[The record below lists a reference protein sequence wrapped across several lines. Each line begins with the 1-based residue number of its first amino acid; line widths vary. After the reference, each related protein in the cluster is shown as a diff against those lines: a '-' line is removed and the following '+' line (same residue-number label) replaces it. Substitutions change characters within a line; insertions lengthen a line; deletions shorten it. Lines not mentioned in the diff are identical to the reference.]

1 MRIEAY
7 FHGSP
12 GRLPFVGHFRARMD
26 TPNLKLAV
34 AGSIANRS
42 NVEVAFRAARL
53 LETTLN
59 SVNIE
64 QYADRHDALN
74 AVWARIVELDG
85 CDLGSERGNDLS
97 VLFAVTD
104 QHGTGI
110 AGVGL
115 GGVWAWQSAQLLPLA
130 TGDHPLLRPASR
142 PPRLP
147 GILTLDDSHHR
158 FVATPYEQNALI
170 PQLVGLETRCGVHS

>member
-12 GRLPFVGHFRARMD
+12 GRLPFVGHFRAQMD

-34 AGSIANRS
+34 AGSIAHRS
-42 NVEVAFRAARL
+42 GVAVAFRAARL
-53 LETTLN
+53 IETTLK
-59 SVNIE
+59 SISLD
-64 QYADRHDALN
+64 QYTDRHNALN
-74 AVWARIVELDG
+74 AAWAQIIELDG
-85 CDLGSERGNDLS
+85 CDLGPELGNDLS
-97 VLFAVTD
+97 VLFAVAD

-115 GGVWAWQSAQLLPLA
+115 GGVWAWQAAQLLPLA
-130 TGDHPLLRPASR
+130 TGDHPLLSHAAR

-147 GILTLDDSHHR
+147 GILALDDSHHR
-158 FVATPYEQNALI
+158 FVAIPYEQNALI
-170 PQLVGLETRCGVHS
+170 PQIVGLETRCGVHP